1 MKPLNDCIQVKHVI
15 GSYLKQTLINL
26 KPTTYALSP
35 NPPTVELLGGFRW
48 STHALDYVWDKA
60 KENRTE
66 EKAIFV
72 DEVWQLI
79 GASSNRL
86 AAEFVLEIAKII
98 RAYSG
103 AGIFAT
109 QDLNDF
115 FALDDGKYG
124 KGIINNCKTKII
136 LNMEDEEAQRVKTIL
151 HLSETEVM
159 NITHFQRGNGLISTN
174 NNNITVEFKA
184 SNLEKEL
191 ITTDRQELL
200 EILAKQKKQAV

>member
-1 MKPLNDCIQVKHVI
+1 MA
-15 GSYLKQTLINL
+15 T
-26 KPTTYALSP
+26 
-35 NPPTVELLGGFRW
+35 
-48 STHALDYVWDKA
+48 
-60 KENRTE
+60 NRC
-66 EKAIFV
+66 
-72 DEVWQLI
+72 
-79 GASSNRL
+79 SSNRI

-136 LNMEDEEAQRVKTIL
+136 LNMEDEEAQRVKNIL

-184 SNLEKEL
+184 SNLEKNSSPQ
-191 ITTDRQELL
+191 TGRNFWKFSN
-200 EILAKQKKQAV
+200 ARMKKPGNKQAAPIGCLFSFEKEETYVTKNKITIYPPVCIPTCSFHCNRRSVLVSQTCPCS

>member
-1 MKPLNDCIQVKHVI
+1 MSGIKRRK
-15 GSYLKQTLINL
+15 
-26 KPTTYALSP
+26 
-35 NPPTVELLGGFRW
+35 TVP
-48 STHALDYVWDKA
+48 K
-60 KENRTE
+60 
-66 EKAIFV
+66 KAIFV

>member
-1 MKPLNDCIQVKHVI
+1 MRYDNSFK
-15 GSYLKQTLINL
+15 
-26 KPTTYALSP
+26 
-35 NPPTVELLGGFRW
+35 
-48 STHALDYVWDKA
+48 
-60 KENRTE
+60 TE
-66 EKAIFV
+66 ELEKVTDAYWPELGSGFSNI
-72 DEVWQLI
+72 DKDQLI

-136 LNMEDEEAQRVKTIL
+136 LNMEDEEAQRVKNIL

-200 EILAKQKKQAV
+200 EILKRQNEKAG